1 MKSLKN
7 LKSWKYKK
15 LLKNNRYNFKR
26 SYVLKHLPSSLIT
39 NAYKSISGWKN
50 YKATPLL
57 SLDKLKKN
65 LRLNNIFYKD
75 ESKRFH
81 LKSFKALG
89 GAYAVERISKGKKNI
104 VISSATAGNHGR
116 SVAWGAKRLNLKCK
130 IFVSQY
136 VSQTRVSEIE
146 KFGAEVI
153 RVKGNYENSLEE
165 CKRLSKK
172 YNWQIVQD
180 VSTKNYK
187 YVPQLTMAGY
197 SIMIKEIS
205 KQTNHYITH
214 IFVQAGVGGLA
225 AGVVAG
231 VAKYFKRIPRIIVVE
246 PDRADCVLQSV
257 KANKMKK
264 IRIKKESIMGGM
276 SCNEMSLVPW
286 QMKKIR
292 IKKESIMGG
301 MSCNEMS
308 LVPWQIL
315 KKTSNYCVSVT
326 DNNVAKTTAMLKDRK
341 LSRVSIIGGECATPG
356 VIALIGLANNLK
368 ARKSLN
374 LNEDSNILVI
384 GCEGNADVKL
394 YKQLLSKG
402 RK

>member
-1 MKSLKN
+1 MKSLN
-7 LKSWKYKK
+7 ILRSWNYSK
-15 LLKNNRYNFKR
+15 LLRNKRYTFNRN
-26 SYVLKHLPSSLIT
+26 YVLRYVSNVLLSK
-39 NAYKSISGWKN
+39 AYHSISKWKN

-57 SLDKLKKN
+57 SLDTLNQN
-65 LRLNNIFYKD
+65 LNFNKIFYKD

-89 GAYAVERISKGKKNI
+89 GAFAVEKISKGKKNI

-136 VSQTRVSEIE
+136 VSETRVYEIE

-153 RVKGNYENSLEE
+153 RVKGNYEDSLKE
-165 CKRLSKK
+165 CKKQSKK
-172 YNWQIVQD
+172 NNWKIVQD
-180 VSTKNYK
+180 VSTKDYK
-187 YVPQLTMAGY
+187 YIPQLTMAGY

-231 VAKYFKRIPRIIVVE
+231 VAKYFKRIPKIIVVE

-257 KANKMKK
+257 KANKLKK
-264 IRIKKESIMGGM
+264 IKIKKESIMGGM
-276 SCNEMSLVPW
+276 SCNEMSL
-286 QMKKIR
+286 I
-292 IKKESIMGG
+292 
-301 MSCNEMS
+301 
-308 LVPWQIL
+308 PWQIL
-315 KKTSNYCVSVT
+315 KKTSNYCVSIS
-326 DNNVAKTTAMLKDRK
+326 DKNVSKTIAMLKDKK
-341 LSRVSIIGGECATPG
+341 LSKTSIIGGECATPG
-356 VIALIGLANNLK
+356 IIALVALSNNIK
-368 ARKSLN
+368 ARKLLDLGKN
-374 LNEDSNILVI
+374 SNILLI

-394 YKQLLSKG
+394 YKQLLSRG

>member
-1 MKSLKN
+1 MKSLN
-7 LKSWKYKK
+7 ILRSWNYSK
-15 LLKNNRYNFKR
+15 LLRNKRYNFNR
-26 SYVLKHLPSSLIT
+26 NYVLRYVSNVLLSK
-39 NAYKSISGWKN
+39 AYHSISKWKN

-57 SLDKLKKN
+57 SLDTLNQN
-65 LRLNNIFYKD
+65 LNFNKIFYKD

-89 GAYAVERISKGKKNI
+89 GAFAVEKISKGKKNI

-136 VSQTRVSEIE
+136 VSETRIYEIE

-153 RVKGNYENSLEE
+153 RVKGNYEDSLKE
-165 CKRLSKK
+165 CKKQSKK
-172 YNWQIVQD
+172 NNWKIVQD
-180 VSTKNYK
+180 VSTKDYK
-187 YVPQLTMAGY
+187 YIPQLTMAGY

-231 VAKYFKRIPRIIVVE
+231 VAKYFKRIPKIIVVE
-246 PDRADCVLQSV
+246 PNRADCVLQSV
-257 KANKMKK
+257 KANKLKK

-276 SCNEMSLVPW
+276 SCNEMSL
-286 QMKKIR
+286 I
-292 IKKESIMGG
+292 
-301 MSCNEMS
+301 
-308 LVPWQIL
+308 PWQIL
-315 KKTSNYCVSVT
+315 KKTSNYCVSIS
-326 DNNVAKTTAMLKDRK
+326 DKNVSKTIAMLKDKK
-341 LSRVSIIGGECATPG
+341 LSKTSIIGGECATPG
-356 VIALIGLANNLK
+356 IIALVALSNNIK
-368 ARKSLN
+368 ARKLLDLGKN
-374 LNEDSNILVI
+374 SNILLI

-394 YKQLLSKG
+394 YKQLLSRG